1 MPYAMS
7 ALGMWVALGVATSTF
22 AAKFQTANFV
32 VTADSPAVAKAV
44 AEEAEKWRA
53 ALAKH
58 WLEKPLKNWP
68 ETCRIEVSTYNTGG
82 SGWTSYQKLGG
93 KTVRVGIRMQGP
105 PDRLLEYVLPH
116 ELTHAVLA
124 SALGEAMPRWADE
137 GAAMLSESESQK
149 LRQSLV
155 ARQLVETGEMIPIR
169 QLMQMAEYP
178 QSKSRLHAFYAQSLT
193 LTEFLISQGGQAR
206 FLEFVHDGR
215 CENWDLALSQHYQ
228 WENVEALQ
236 GAWSEWIH
244 KNPGQDTA
252 DSSGQI
258 VTSK

>member
-1 MPYAMS
+1 VQYTMS
-7 ALGMWVALGVATSTF
+7 ALGMWMALGLATSTF
-22 AAKFQTANFV
+22 AARFQTANFV
-32 VTADSPAVAKAV
+32 VTADSPVVAKAV

-58 WLEKPLKNWP
+58 WLKQPLKDWP
-68 ETCRIEVSTYNTGG
+68 ESCQIEVSTHRTGG
-82 SGWTSYQKLGG
+82 SGWTSYGKLGG
-93 KTVRVGIRMQGP
+93 KTRPVGIQMQGP

-116 ELTHAVLA
+116 ELTHAVLV

-155 ARQLVETGEMIPIR
+155 ARQLVDTGELIPIR
-169 QLMQMAEYP
+169 QLIQMAEYP
-178 QSKSRLHAFYAQSLT
+178 ESKSRLHAFYAQSLT
-193 LTEFLISQGGQAR
+193 LTEFLISKGGHAR

-215 CENWDLALSQHYQ
+215 SENWDLALSRHYQ
-228 WENVEALQ
+228 WESVEALQ
-236 GAWSEWIH
+236 GAWSVWVH
-244 KNPGQDTA
+244 KNAGRETENP
-252 DSSGQI
+252 SEQI